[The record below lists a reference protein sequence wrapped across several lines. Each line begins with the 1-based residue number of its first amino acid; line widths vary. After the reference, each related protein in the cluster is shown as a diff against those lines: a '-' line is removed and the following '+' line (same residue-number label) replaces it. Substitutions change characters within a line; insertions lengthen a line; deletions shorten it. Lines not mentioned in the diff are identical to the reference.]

1 MHICFLTNEYPR
13 PGHAHGGIGS
23 FLQVHCPLLV
33 KFGHQVSIIHG
44 TDGPNRVEVQNGVQ
58 LYFVKFSNKSGIAW
72 WINFRA
78 INKAL
83 KELHHKSPID
93 IIEGSEMS
101 FSFIEKIQGVKYL
114 IRLHGGHH
122 FFAKGE
128 KREINRWKGIQ
139 ERRSFSKA
147 DAFIGVSQYVI
158 DHTSTYIS
166 FKDRPTKVIF
176 NPIDLE
182 LFSGAEVEKIVPF
195 NLVFVGTLV
204 EKKGIRQLIQAFP
217 SISRRFPKVTLSIY
231 GRDWKDING
240 NSFRTKLEELIP
252 IELKSK
258 IRFFG
263 PVDRDQLPGIYAS
276 AHICVFPSHIET
288 LGLVAPEAMAMN
300 RAVVFSNTGPGPEV
314 IEHQVNGLLCNPHD
328 PEDITKKVCEL
339 LDDQDKMSRI
349 AHAGRQQALSKFDPS
364 MLVRENVRFYESIR
378 ESK

>member
-44 TDGPNRVEVQNGVQ
+44 TDGPSHSEVQNGVQ
-58 LYFVKFSNKSGIAW
+58 LNFVKFSNKSGIAW

-128 KREINRWKGIQ
+128 NREINRWKGIQ
-139 ERRSFSKA
+139 EKRSFTKA

-158 DHTSTYIS
+158 DHTSTYFS
-166 FKDRPTKVIF
+166 FQNRPTKVIF

-182 LFSGAEVEKIVPF
+182 LFLGAPLDKIIPYK
-195 NLVFVGTLV
+195 LVFVGTLI
-204 EKKGIRQLIQAFP
+204 EKKGVRQLIQSFP
-217 SISRRFPKVTLSIY
+217 MILNKFPKVTLSIY
-231 GRDWKDING
+231 GRDWKDPLG
-240 NSFRTKLEELIP
+240 NSFRSMLEGLIP
-252 IELKSK
+252 HDIKNK
-258 IRFFG
+258 IKFFG
-263 PVDRDQLPGIYAS
+263 PVDRSQLPNVYAS
-276 AHICVFPSHIET
+276 AHVCVFPSHIET

-314 IEHQVNGLLCNPHD
+314 IDHQVNGLLCNPHD

-339 LDDQDKMSRI
+339 LADQDKMSRI